1 MRCTDCDDPHSGVQG
16 DSPKDIPT
24 SKSPEPVNVTF
35 FGKKVFA
42 GVIK

>member
-1 MRCTDCDDPHSGVQG
+1 MMTPIVGCRVIP
-16 DSPKDIPT
+16 PKDIPT

-35 FGKKVFA
+35 FGKKVFT